1 MDEHMKMKLRNYRR
15 WERSRAY
22 QKKRANAYQ
31 LRLQAKLLKAQ
42 EATEN
47 EQPSFSLLGS
57 EKIPSQSAY
66 AEQKSRTSETS
77 SENTTELK
85 A

>member
-47 EQPSFSLLGS
+47 EQPSLPLLESERISPNPHMRNRSLGPLRPAV
-57 EKIPSQSAY
+57 KIQRS
-66 AEQKSRTSETS
+66 
-77 SENTTELK
+77 
-85 A
+85 